1 MVRDRLPRVML
12 SLRTSGATYFSG
24 CAFLR
29 LPNLDMNSGLSS
41 LLGLE
46 TGRERS
52 VLRKSVTGL
61 VTGSGLGVGV
71 IDGFLEVE
79 SGGGMVVPNVGLD
92 LPTSGLSTTLSGL
105 GFVAGGDL
113 TGSASMDVS
122 LAVGTFWGVD
132 SEAGTSDGITG
143 DFFLKPSGAGFSTTS
158 DVSGIGAAFVSSLKS
173 NVSSFVVGAA
183 IFSDS

>member
-1 MVRDRLPRVML
+1 VIVRDRLPRVML

-46 TGRERS
+46 TGLERS

-61 VTGSGLGVGV
+61 VTGSGFGV
-71 IDGFLEVE
+71 IDGFFEVE
-79 SGGGMVVPNVGLD
+79 RGGGMVLSKVGLD
-92 LPTSGLSTTLSGL
+92 LPTSGLPTTLSGL

-113 TGSASMDVS
+113 TGSASVGVS
-122 LAVGTFWGVD
+122 LV
-132 SEAGTSDGITG
+132 
-143 DFFLKPSGAGFSTTS
+143 GAGF
-158 DVSGIGAAFVSSLKS
+158 
-173 NVSSFVVGAA
+173 
-183 IFSDS
+183 

>member
-1 MVRDRLPRVML
+1 MIVRDRLPRVML
-12 SLRTSGATYFSG
+12 SLRTSGATYFSC
-24 CAFLR
+24 CALRR

-61 VTGSGLGVGV
+61 VTGSGLGVV
-71 IDGFLEVE
+71 DGFVKVE
-79 SGGGMVVPNVGLD
+79 SGGGIALSNVGLEF
-92 LPTSGLSTTLSGL
+92 PTSGLATTLSGL

-113 TGSASMDVS
+113 TGSASITVS
-122 LAVGTFWGVD
+122 LVDSSFLGVD
-132 SEAGTSDGITG
+132 SSVVGDGITG
-143 DFFLKPSGAGFSTTS
+143 DCFLKPSGAGFSTTS

-173 NVSSFVVGAA
+173 SVSSFVVGAA